1 MKVPGFCLSMGTVV
15 IVLVCTVMGTA
26 LGLWIGIRVC
36 EARLPL
42 QMQENTFRLARE
54 EVVYEVLLLQDEAGH
69 IAASEVR
76 KLLQYEHI

>member
-1 MKVPGFCLSMGTVV
+1 MGTVV
-15 IVLVCTVMGTA
+15 IALVCTVMGTA

-54 EVVYEVLLLQDEAGH
+54 EVVYEVLLQDEAGH